1 LKERNVIFDNLR
13 GICMLGVIAIHTGSY
28 VMDSATA
35 SEHIFMLLEVLSRY
49 SVPAFFF
56 ISGYGLF
63 YTYALDKPFAY
74 WSFIKKRLTSI
85 GVPYVIWSLLYSAVY
100 SFAYHDPQN
109 WSLGELLFKLF
120 FGTAVY
126 HIYFLVILMWFY
138 ILFPLWRKLMLFMEK
153 CNLKL
158 SIPLLFL
165 AQLYLYK
172 LSAHFWGYPD
182 WILKNNII
190 YNLFQYRLNYFPF
203 FYLFIF
209 MLGGII
215 ALHYKIFIS
224 FIRNHFTLIT
234 VVFLLSASVNAAV
247 FYRHFYKWNMDL
259 EDIVNTLQ
267 QLSLYGL
274 TYTVAALFFFC
285 ALLEK
290 YKNKELSWLQKLS
303 ERSFLIYLVH
313 PFIMDQLYT
322 LLKFTGVPFTLVPMQ
337 IFYLAIVIISYFIA
351 VGIHKTVKTI
361 KI

>member
-13 GICMLGVIAIHTGSY
+13 GICMLGVIAIHAGSY

-35 SEHIFMLLEVLSRY
+35 SEHIFMFLEVLSRY

-63 YTYALDKPFAY
+63 YTYALDKPLAY
-74 WSFIKKRLTSI
+74 WPFIKKRLMSI
-85 GVPYVIWSLLYSAVY
+85 GVPYVIWSLLYSAIY
-100 SFAYHDPQN
+100 DIAYHDPQS
-109 WSLGELLFKLF
+109 WSLGELWFKLA
-120 FGTAVY
+120 FGNATY

-138 ILFPLWRKLMLFMEK
+138 ILFPLWRKLMLLMEK
-153 CNLKL
+153 CTLKL
-158 SIPLLFL
+158 SLPLLFL
-165 AQLYLYK
+165 AQLYLYH
-172 LSAHFWGYPD
+172 LSAHFWGYPE
-182 WILKNNII
+182 WIMKSDFI

-209 MLGGII
+209 MLGGVI
-215 ALHYKIFIS
+215 ALHYKTFIS
-224 FIRNHFTLIT
+224 FIRGYFFPIT
-234 VVFLLSASVNAAV
+234 CVFILSACVNAAV
-247 FYRHFYKWNMDL
+247 FYRHFYKWGMDL

-290 YKNKELSWLQKLS
+290 YKNNNLSLLQKLS

-313 PFIMDQLYT
+313 PFIMDQLYG
-322 LLKFTGVPFTLVPMQ
+322 LLKFTGIPFTFVPMQ
-337 IFYLAIVIISYFIA
+337 IFYLAIVVISYFAA
-351 VGIHKTVKTI
+351 VAIHRTVGTI
-361 KI
+361 KL